1 MRLLFTSL
9 VLVIGLLAGLPSKAE
24 PQLADGIKVIVHD
37 SLVTYQ
43 QVEEYTAP
51 LLNDLRRQYQNDPQG
66 FQKRLF
72 EVLDENTEALVE
84 REMILHEF
92 ETAGYQ
98 LPDSVIDDY
107 VQQRI
112 RSRYGNRATLTK
124 TLQAEGIT
132 FEKFRKQIRDQ
143 FIVEQMRLKN
153 VSEAV
158 MISPHKI
165 EVYYVTHTNDFRID
179 EQVKLRMII
188 LNKSPED
195 PAQTRRVAD
204 EILVK
209 LNEGAAFSEMAS
221 VYSHDSK
228 RSQGGSWDWVE
239 RSVLRKEL
247 ADAAFSLKPGEK
259 SDVIETP
266 EACYLLFVE
275 DRRPAH
281 IKPLNDVR
289 EEIERNLLSQERDR
303 LQKQWNE
310 RLKKKTFVR
319 YFQ

>member
-1 MRLLFTSL
+1 MKFRFFHAILAL
-9 VLVIGLLAGLPSKAE
+9 GLLAGLQLKAE
-24 PQLADGIKVIVHD
+24 PQLADGIKVVVHD

-43 QVEEYTAP
+43 QVDEYTLP
-51 LLNDLRRQYQNDPQG
+51 FIEDLRRQYRNDREG
-66 FQKRLF
+66 FQKKVDQLL
-72 EVLDENTEALVE
+72 EENTEVLVQ
-84 REMILHEF
+84 RELVLHEF
-92 ETAGYQ
+92 ETAGYN

-153 VSEAV
+153 VSDAV

-165 EVYYVTHTNDFRID
+165 EVYYVAHTNDFKVE
-179 EQVKLRMII
+179 EQVKLRMIVI
-188 LNKSPED
+188 NKSSDDPEQ
-195 PAQTRRVAD
+195 ARKLAD
-204 EILVK
+204 EISAK
-209 LNEGAAFSEMAS
+209 INEGASFAEMAS
-221 VYSHDSK
+221 VYSQDSK
-228 RSQGGSWDWVE
+228 RNQGGAWDWVE
-239 RSVLRKEL
+239 TSVLRKEF
-247 ADAAFSLKPGEK
+247 AEVVGPLKPGQK
-259 SDVIETP
+259 SGVIETP
-266 EACYLLFVE
+266 ESFCLLLV
-275 DRRPAH
+275 DDKRPAH

-289 EEIERNLLSQERDR
+289 EEIEKTLLSEERDR
-303 LQKQWNE
+303 AQKQWND

>member
-1 MRLLFTSL
+1 MKFSIAIAALL
-9 VLVIGLLAGLPSKAE
+9 VGLFSSVQTKAE

-51 LLNDLRRQYQNDPQG
+51 LIDDLRRQYRNDPQG
-66 FQKRLF
+66 FQKRLYQ
-72 EVLDENTEALVE
+72 VLDENTEVLVQ

-92 ETAGYQ
+92 ETAGYN
-98 LPDSVIDDY
+98 LPESVIDDY

-132 FEKFRKQIRDQ
+132 FEKWRKQIRDQ

-153 VSEAV
+153 VSDAV

-165 EVYYVTHTNDFRID
+165 EVYYVNHTNDFKVE
-179 EQVKLRMII
+179 EQVKLRMIV
-188 LNKSPED
+188 LNKSSTEPDQARKLAE
-195 PAQTRRVAD
+195 
-204 EILVK
+204 EILGK
-209 LNEGAAFSEMAS
+209 LNEGASFAEMAS
-221 VYSHDSK
+221 VYSDSR
-228 RSQGGSWDWVE
+228 RSQSGAWDWVE
-239 RSVLRKEL
+239 RTVLRKDL
-247 ADAAFSLKPGEK
+247 ADAAFSLDRGER
-259 SDVIETP
+259 SGVIEAS
-266 EACYLLFVE
+266 EACYLMLVE
-275 DRRPAH
+275 DKRPAH

-289 EEIERNLLSQERDR
+289 EDIEKILLARERDR
-303 LQKQWNE
+303 LQKQWND

>member
-1 MRLLFTSL
+1 MRFHFAILALAAALLGTPSL
-9 VLVIGLLAGLPSKAE
+9 RGE
-24 PQLADGIKVIVHD
+24 PQLANGVKVIVHD

-51 LLNDLRRQYQNDPQG
+51 VVEDLRRQYRNDPAG
-66 FQKRLF
+66 YQKRLF
-72 EVLDENTEALVE
+72 EVLDENTEVLVQ

-92 ETAGYQ
+92 ETAGYS
-98 LPDSVIDDY
+98 LPESVIDDY
-107 VQQRI
+107 VEQRI
-112 RSRYGNRATLTK
+112 RNRYGNRATLTK
-124 TLQAEGIT
+124 SLQAEGVT

-153 VSEAV
+153 VSDAV
-158 MISPHKI
+158 MISPHKL
-165 EVYYVTHTNDFRID
+165 EVYYVTHTNDFKVE

-188 LNKSPED
+188 LNKTPED
-195 PAQTRRVAD
+195 PAQARKLAD
-204 EILVK
+204 EILAK

-221 VYSHDSK
+221 VYSQDSK
-228 RSQGGSWDWVE
+228 RSQGGAWDWVE
-239 RSVLRKEL
+239 RSVLRQDL
-247 ADAAFSLKPGEK
+247 ADVAFSLKTGQR

-266 EACYLLFVE
+266 EACYLLLVE
-275 DRRPAH
+275 DKRPAH

-289 EEIERNLLSQERDR
+289 EEIEKTLLSQERDR
-303 LQKQWNE
+303 LQKQWND

>member
-1 MRLLFTSL
+1 MRFSFSILILAIAF
-9 VLVIGLLAGLPSKAE
+9 LAGFQAQAE

-51 LLNDLRRQYQNDPQG
+51 MIDDVRRQFRTDPEAY
-66 FQKRLF
+66 QKRLF
-72 EVLDENTEALVE
+72 EVLDANTEVLVQ

-92 ETAGYQ
+92 NTAGYS

-153 VSEAV
+153 VSDAV

-165 EVYYVTHTNDFRID
+165 EVYYVTHTNDFRVE

-195 PAQTRRVAD
+195 PDQARKLAD
-204 EILVK
+204 EILAK
-209 LNEGAAFSEMAS
+209 LNEGAAFAEMAS
-221 VYSHDSK
+221 VYSQDSK
-228 RSQGGSWDWVE
+228 RTEGGAWDWVE
-239 RSVLRKEL
+239 RSVLRKDL
-247 ADAAFSLKPGEK
+247 ADVAFSLKTGEK
-259 SDVIETP
+259 SEVIETP
-266 EACYLLFVE
+266 EACYLLLVE
-275 DRRPAH
+275 DKRSAH

-289 EEIERNLLSQERDR
+289 EDIEKTLLSQERDR
-303 LQKQWNE
+303 LQRQWND